1 MNKVVTSGELL
12 RECRG
17 LLTQAGIEAARH
29 EAALLISHHSGYSVA
44 KLYSHP
50 ELPLEAAVN
59 LAVRRDLQRRL
70 NHEPMAYILGSWDF
84 YGLTFDV
91 GPGVLIPRPETERL
105 VETAKDQAVLRFP
118 DRLWAGQVEK
128 TPPLRVLDTCTGSG
142 CVGIATA
149 FALQAAGFAVDLT
162 VLETDPLAATF
173 ARRNLDRQGLGDIPS
188 DQPGQLAGTPPI
200 QARLILADLWPAPGP
215 VFDVITANPPY
226 IVQSVLQELMPDV
239 RDHEPQLALDGGVDG
254 LDFYRRLVQESP
266 AFLAQPGLLLLEH
279 GYDQADALARL
290 LAINGFNDLL
300 LVHDYA
306 GHPRVSGGWR
316 SGLPGPDSAL
326 PPN

>member
-12 RECRG
+12 RECRSQ
-17 LLTQAGIEAARH
+17 LTQAGFESARH
-29 EAALLISHHSGYSVA
+29 EAALLISHHSGYSIA
-44 KLYSHP
+44 KIYSYP
-50 ELPLEAAVN
+50 ELPLDAAQN
-59 LAVRRDLQRRL
+59 LAIRQDLQRRL
-70 NHEPMAYILGSWDF
+70 NHEPLAYILGNWEF
-84 YGLTFDV
+84 YGLVFDV

-105 VETAKDQAVLRFP
+105 VETARDQAVQHFSG
-118 DRLWAGQVEK
+118 RLWAGQADE
-128 TPPLRVLDTCTGSG
+128 TLPLRVLDTCTGSG

-162 VLETDPLAATF
+162 VLETDPLAAAF
-173 ARRNLDRQGLGDIPS
+173 ARRNLDRHGLGDFP
-188 DQPGQLAGTPPI
+188 PGQPVQSASTPPV
-200 QARLILADLWPAPGP
+200 QARLVLADLWPAPGS

-239 RDHEPQLALDGGVDG
+239 RDHEPHLALDGGVDG
-254 LDFYRRLVQESP
+254 LNFYRRLIQESP
-266 AFLAQPGLLLLEH
+266 AYLAQTGLLLLEH

-290 LAINGFNDLL
+290 LAINGFDDLV

-316 SGLPGPDSAL
+316 SGLPDT
-326 PPN
+326 